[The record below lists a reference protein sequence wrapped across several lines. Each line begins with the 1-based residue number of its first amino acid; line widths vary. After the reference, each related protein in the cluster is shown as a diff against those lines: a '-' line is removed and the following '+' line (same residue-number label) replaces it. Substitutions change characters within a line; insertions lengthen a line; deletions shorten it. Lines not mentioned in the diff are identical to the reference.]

1 MTLSSESES
10 RDMFN
15 MFWALGNKKQ
25 RDQSTFVVITVE
37 KNAMK
42 RAARDKQINRGY
54 SLKY

>member
-25 RDQSTFVVITVE
+25 RDQSTVATTVE
-37 KNAMK
+37 KSAIK